1 MDAYKSLINS
11 LHDEKFI
18 KTPAVLSAF
27 LNIERHYF
35 IHEDN
40 VQYTGDD
47 KPISIGFGQTNSQPR
62 TVAMMLEWLQPQTGQ
77 TILDIGCGSGWTS
90 ALLGHITG
98 PSGQVIGLERIPEL
112 ARFAIQNIER
122 FNMTH
127 VQIKSATNQLG
138 LPGQTFDRILVSA
151 AAESF
156 PHELLDQLK
165 PNGTMV
171 IPVNNDIVV
180 IKKNE
185 DGTCMQQ
192 RFSGFRFVPL
202 IY

>member
-1 MDAYKSLINS
+1 METYKSLIKS
-11 LHDEKFI
+11 LHDETLI
-18 KTPAVLSAF
+18 KTPALLSAF
-27 LNIERHYF
+27 LKIERHYF
-35 IHEDN
+35 IHEDDIP
-40 VQYTGDD
+40 YTGDD

-112 ARFAIQNIER
+112 AQFCTQNIER

-127 VQIKSATNQLG
+127 VRIQTATNQLG

-156 PHELLDQLK
+156 PDELINQLN
-165 PNGTMV
+165 PNGIMV
-171 IPVNNDIVV
+171 IPVTNDIVV
-180 IKKNE
+180 IKKTE
-185 DGTCMQQ
+185 DGTCLEQ

>member
-1 MDAYKSLINS
+1 VESYKSLIRN
-11 LHDEKFI
+11 LLEEKYI
-18 KTPAVLSAF
+18 KSPIIQSAF
-27 LNIERHYF
+27 LHVERHFF
-35 IHEDN
+35 IQEESAP
-40 VQYTGDD
+40 YTGDD

-62 TVAMMLEWLQPQTGQ
+62 TVAMMLEWLQPQTEQ

-98 PSGQVIGLERIPEL
+98 SSGQVIGLDRIPEL
-112 ARFAIQNIER
+112 TQFAIQNIKR

-127 VQIKSATNQLG
+127 VTIQIATNQLG

-151 AAESF
+151 AAKRF
-156 PHELLDQLK
+156 PQELLDQLN
-165 PNGTMV
+165 PNGIMV
-171 IPVNNDIVV
+171 IPVNNDIFV
-180 IKKNE
+180 IKKTE
-185 DGTCMQQ
+185 DGKYLHQ